1 MTYIRLV
8 AFEAIL
14 VCVCAT
20 CLTYEM
26 LDAFYIA
33 ESLWHGPLPGVV
45 ATLFTLVLFAVAKD
59 KRTALPGGIAVAV
72 LCIIA
77 IIVSFATAPDG
88 AFLADTEENYF
99 YFTIVAIVVP
109 LVSFGLSRSHAGCVA
124 LFGLGAFICGWMQFF
139 YEFHNL
145 AVTIVFCVAALML
158 VIFKNYQHSAR
169 RATSVRS
176 LSFSAGFVVA
186 CLAALASVG
195 IACLVWVCIIAPL
208 NPDAVEIK
216 LIQEYRALEEVLVV
230 GTSDVEMV
238 PNMDLTSDDTIDM
251 ERTTDDLVESDD
263 GRQEPANPS
272 SQSSSQ
278 EEQSGSFMGF
288 DAESLNEVFENINYD
303 DDDVKILL
311 YILIVLAI
319 LILLAIIAYFI
330 GRRVLRNKRLET
342 LRMLPPDKQV
352 EGIWLYLRPRFER
365 IGFAMPKGPT
375 LAEFAAN
382 NDESLR
388 EFREESGVAY
398 STVALAY
405 ETSVYGDVP
414 LLQSQA
420 DDAAAFY
427 KSFWKAARKKL
438 GNVKYF
444 FKSFRL

>member
-77 IIVSFATAPDG
+77 IVVSFATAPDG

-99 YFTIVAIVVP
+99 YFTLVAIVVP

-169 RATSVRS
+169 RATSVRT

-195 IACLVWVCIIAPL
+195 IACAVWVLVIAPL

-216 LIQEYRALEEVLVV
+216 LIQEYRALEEVTVI
-230 GTSDVEMV
+230 GTSDVEMI
-238 PNMDLTSDDTIDM
+238 PNTDLTSDVTTN
-251 ERTTDDLVESDD
+251 ESRTTDDLVESDD
-263 GRQEPANPS
+263 GRLVPATVTSETTSN
-272 SQSSSQ
+272 
-278 EEQSGSFMGF
+278 EEQAGTFLGF
-288 DAESLNEVFENINYD
+288 DITSPDEVFDAINYNQD
-303 DDDVKILL
+303 TWWIF
-311 YILIVLAI
+311 LII
-319 LILLAIIAYFI
+319 AIIIALLIIGAIVGYFV
-330 GRRVLRNKRLET
+330 GRRVMRNKRLET
-342 LRMLPPDKQV
+342 LRMLSPDKQV

-365 IGFAMPKGPT
+365 IGFAMPAGPT

-427 KSFWKAARKKL
+427 KGFWKAARKKL